1 MDDDT
6 RQFKE
11 SNSQEFSDDAIRR
24 FLFGRLSAAE
34 QATFEEYLFTGE
46 SLEARVRL
54 AEFDLADDYALER
67 LSAADRKAF
76 EKKFLLSAERTR
88 QLKVSTALRDRFA
101 STTTVAAP
109 APKGATASIS
119 ERLRFL
125 FGLNQRA
132 WRLAFGVAILVVLV
146 GMVWLWVKEPRIKE
160 GIKAGIFNRR
170 APVPAP
176 SAPRMAE
183 HSNNAS
189 SIPEHRIT
197 PLAMPPHEPTA
208 SPVILSVDLMPDAP
222 RDHAQIPL
230 IDLPKGEHDIVR
242 LQLALKSN
250 ETGTF
255 RAELLTINDQSVFIA
270 QSLLSAGRDS
280 GKIAFNVPA
289 AQLKTGDY
297 RVSLSRADDGSK
309 RSVASYY
316 FRVR

>member
-54 AEFDLADDYALER
+54 SEFDLADDYALER
-67 LSAADRKAF
+67 LSVPDRKAF
-76 EKKFLLSAERTR
+76 EKKFLLSAERKR
-88 QLKVSTALRDRFA
+88 QVKVSTALRDRFA
-101 STTTVAAP
+101 SASTVATP
-109 APKGATASIS
+109 APKVAKASIS
-119 ERLRFL
+119 QRIQLLFSPNHRSWRF
-125 FGLNQRA
+125 
-132 WRLAFGVAILVVLV
+132 AFAAAALAILVAAAWLVL
-146 GMVWLWVKEPRIKE
+146 KESHLR
-160 GIKAGIFNRR
+160 
-170 APVPAP
+170 PAIPPPIVRSSP
-176 SAPRMAE
+176 SPGAKREMGHPPGTT
-183 HSNNAS
+183 SP
-189 SIPEHRIT
+189 PEHHTT
-197 PLAMPPHEPTA
+197 PSPMPPHGTA
-208 SPVILSVDLMPDAP
+208 LPVIVSIDLFPGGDKLP
-222 RDHAQIPL
+222 QIN
-230 IDLPKGEHDIVR
+230 LPKGEHDIVR
-242 LQLALKSN
+242 LQLALKPN
-250 ETGTF
+250 QTGTF

-289 AQLKTGDY
+289 AQLKTRDY

>member
-1 MDDDT
+1 MTED
-6 RQFKE
+6 K
-11 SNSQEFSDDAIRR
+11 SNQLSDDAIRR

-34 QATFEEYLFTGE
+34 QTTFEEYLFTGE

-67 LSAADRKAF
+67 LSAPDREAF
-76 EKKFLLSAERTR
+76 EKKFLLSAKRTR

-101 STTTVAAP
+101 STPPVAAP
-109 APKGATASIS
+109 APKVATVSIS
-119 ERLRFL
+119 ERLRL
-125 FGLNQRA
+125 RFGLNQRA
-132 WRLAFGVAILVVLV
+132 WRLAFGGAILGVLV

-183 HSNNAS
+183 HSNNTS

-197 PLAMPPHEPTA
+197 PLAMPPHQPTA
-208 SPVILSVDLMPDAP
+208 VTVDLLPDEP
-222 RDHAQIPL
+222 RDHAQIHL

-242 LQLALKSN
+242 LQLALKPN
-250 ETGTF
+250 QTGTF
-255 RAELLTINDQSVFIA
+255 RAQLLTADGQSIFDS
-270 QSLLSAGRDS
+270 QSLQTTETDAGKVD
-280 GKIAFNVPA
+280 FDVPA
-289 AQLKTGDY
+289 ALLKTGDY

-316 FRVR
+316 FRVP

>member
-1 MDDDT
+1 
-6 RQFKE
+6 
-11 SNSQEFSDDAIRR
+11 
-24 FLFGRLSAAE
+24 
-34 QATFEEYLFTGE
+34 
-46 SLEARVRL
+46 
-54 AEFDLADDYALER
+54 
-67 LSAADRKAF
+67 
-76 EKKFLLSAERTR
+76 
-88 QLKVSTALRDRFA
+88 
-101 STTTVAAP
+101 
-109 APKGATASIS
+109 
-119 ERLRFL
+119 RFL

-183 HSNNAS
+183 HSNNTS

-242 LQLALKSN
+242 LQLALKPN
-250 ETGTF
+250 QTGSF
-255 RAELLTINDQSVFIA
+255 RAQLLTADDQSIFNS
-270 QSLLSAGRDS
+270 QSLQTTETDAGKVD
-280 GKIAFNVPA
+280 FDVPA
-289 AQLKTGDY
+289 ALLKIGDY